1 MNSGVAFWL
10 ILAVML
16 AIIEASTVNMVTIW
30 PAISAL
36 ITSVFA
42 ATGIGATYQAIIFIV
57 VSGLLLIFTRRFV
70 KNVLIKKT
78 SATNADRII
87 GAEGI
92 VIEKIDAIEN
102 LGQVKV
108 MGQIWSAK
116 TLDGTTVEEGTKVII
131 SSLDGVKVVV
141 SVAAE

>member
-1 MNSGVAFWL
+1 MNGGVAFWL
-10 ILAVML
+10 ILAVIL

-30 PAISAL
+30 PALSAL
-36 ITSVFA
+36 ITSVLA
-42 ATGIGATYQAIIFIV
+42 AIGIGATYQAIIFIV
-57 VSGLLLIFTRRFV
+57 LSGLLLIFTRRFI
-70 KNVLIKKT
+70 KKVLLKKT

-102 LGQVKV
+102 RGQVKV

-116 TLDGTTVEEGTKVII
+116 TIDGIVVEEGTRVII
-131 SSLDGVKVVV
+131 SSLDGVKAVV
-141 SVAAE
+141 SIAE